1 MWSFLGIALSSVLT
15 LASLVLTRRAAADLG
30 RRQER
35 SESYG
40 FIRWAAEIALSDAP
54 RRREAGVDILTVI
67 THSGMIDIT
76 DKPMAGAVLSA
87 VSRMDEDDPKEKQ
100 WVS

>member
-15 LASLVLTRRAAADLG
+15 LVSLLTRRAAMDVG

-54 RRREAGVDILTVI
+54 GRREAGVEILTAI
-67 THSGMIDIT
+67 THSGMVDTSDEPIS
-76 DKPMAGAVLSA
+76 AAVLSA
-87 VSRMDEDDPKEKQ
+87 VSRADQEDREKEEP
-100 WVS
+100 WES